1 MYVTINSRSDVHW
14 ESPTYRETQI
24 ADMLIMNDPLVITK
38 DILINYLGAFFR
50 ISKADHSF
58 PSTGP
63 STGRPKSQCG

>member
-1 MYVTINSRSDVHW
+1 
-14 ESPTYRETQI
+14 
-24 ADMLIMNDPLVITK
+24 MLIMNDPLVITE

-63 STGRPKSQCG
+63 STGRPKS

>member
-1 MYVTINSRSDVHW
+1 MCV
-14 ESPTYRETQI
+14 ESLTYRGPKVV
-24 ADMLIMNDPLVITK
+24 DMLMMNDPLVSTE

-63 STGRPKSQCG
+63 STGRPKS